1 MRVDIRVH
9 VRRAGG
15 REGGWGEGG
24 SRRRRER
31 HDINNS
37 RGFNMY
43 EASGQ
48 WSTTHSQP
56 QPLLSDGSEQ
66 RGRRGGGRGAGTA
79 Y

>member
-1 MRVDIRVH
+1 M
-9 VRRAGG
+9 GG
-15 REGGWGEGG
+15 GAEG
-24 SRRRRER
+24 SRQRRER

-56 QPLLSDGSEQ
+56 QPLLSDGREQ
-66 RGRRGGGRGAGTA
+66 RGEEGGEEGERGLHTNHSQINSLLP
-79 Y
+79 